1 MAAVSL
7 FWYTNM
13 AAVMSCENALFV
25 QDGMIFLILNR
36 NVSQFRSGMLDYDLA
51 LDLTPY
57 LVNEK
62 DYVPWMSALNNLA
75 YIATQFSTLDSENNE
90 NTHYYLAYKVQ

>member
-1 MAAVSL
+1 
-7 FWYTNM
+7 
-13 AAVMSCENALFV
+13 
-25 QDGMIFLILNR
+25 
-36 NVSQFRSGMLDYDLA
+36 MLDYDLA
-51 LDLTPY
+51 LDLSPY

>member
-1 MAAVSL
+1 
-7 FWYTNM
+7 
-13 AAVMSCENALFV
+13 
-25 QDGMIFLILNR
+25 
-36 NVSQFRSGMLDYDLA
+36 MLDYNLA

-90 NTHYYLAYKVQ
+90 NTHYYLAYKVRTMLTYISTWLRVSEMMQFMTDVI

>member
-1 MAAVSL
+1 
-7 FWYTNM
+7 
-13 AAVMSCENALFV
+13 
-25 QDGMIFLILNR
+25 
-36 NVSQFRSGMLDYDLA
+36 MLDYDLA

-75 YIATQFSTLDSENNE
+75 YIASQFSTLDSENNE